1 MVVINR
7 ARARTRVVTIGVQ
20 NQISAFFPLTQP
32 QILDAMAAAP
42 EETQRRSDSW
52 SVQDSQSMVPGSNSE
67 PVNNT
72 SLPADDRVGQ
82 DHDTTEYARGDT
94 GDVTIASNKTDPYR
108 GEKQVKV
115 LRSLLV
121 YLCHLQFASLLY
133 ASCNGRRR
141 ISLQLAF

>member
-1 MVVINR
+1 
-7 ARARTRVVTIGVQ
+7 
-20 NQISAFFPLTQP
+20 
-32 QILDAMAAAP
+32 MAAAP

-52 SVQDSQSMVPGSNSE
+52 SAQDSQSMVPGNNSE
-67 PVNNT
+67 PVNNA

-82 DHDTTEYARGDT
+82 DLDTTEYTRGDT

-121 YLCHLQFASLLY
+121 YLCHLFASLLY